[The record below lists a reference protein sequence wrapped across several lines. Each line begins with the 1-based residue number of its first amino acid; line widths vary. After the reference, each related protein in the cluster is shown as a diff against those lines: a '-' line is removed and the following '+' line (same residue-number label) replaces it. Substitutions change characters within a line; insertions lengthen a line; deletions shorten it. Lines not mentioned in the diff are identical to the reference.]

1 MAQERLRSGSGV
13 AQKWLRSDQEWR
25 KSVVQ
30 ERPGSSPRLAQEW
43 LGSDQECHMNLWIW
57 SGQGSAQEI
66 LRRLLR
72 NGSGVTRSGT
82 GVWPRSGA
90 RSPGVVQERPGG
102 GPGVAQG

>member
-1 MAQERLRSGSGV
+1 M
-13 AQKWLRSDQEWR
+13 
-25 KSVVQ
+25 
-30 ERPGSSPRLAQEW
+30 PQEW

>member
-1 MAQERLRSGSGV
+1 MAQKCGPGATR
-13 AQKWLRSDQEWR
+13 
-25 KSVVQ
+25 
-30 ERPGSSPRLAQEW
+30 ERPRSELGVTQEW